1 VLQFFSASTNI
12 VNSKRAITECLE
24 KALAGQPDL
33 SCDLIIIITAMGHN
47 FKDLLKEAH
56 RISPDAQIVGCTA
69 GGIIGKEG
77 PDESMKALAVM
88 AIKGPK
94 EEFAV
99 SASEESIISDPYY
112 YSTKLAEDL
121 KNKNTGIN
129 LILLYPSGSTW
140 ELDKIIEGV
149 ESVFGPEV
157 PVIGGISIDGKL
169 VTDFQFFGEKVFE
182 KSAVIVGFADPSIEL
197 ISQATVGFDIIGNPI
212 EVTRSENN
220 HLFELD
226 GKNAWECLADKLEM
240 PYSTSV
246 LDVINVACLAS
257 EIPGESHKD
266 YDSRFQIVGGLV
278 HEPDGSLFTF
288 TGIPAGTKLWL
299 ARGNEKK
306 VFSGVDQMMARILKH
321 LDGRKPLAVFHA
333 DCSGR
338 GKVLL
343 NRIMKDEI
351 INRLQYPICKGEA
364 IPWLGIYGGG
374 EITPLDGK
382 NQILVYTSSLY
393 VLARRK

>member
-1 VLQFFSASTNI
+1 MLQFFSASTSI
-12 VNSKRAITECLE
+12 VNSKRAIAECLE
-24 KALAGQPDL
+24 KALAGQSDL
-33 SCDLIIIITAMGHN
+33 NCDLIIINTAMGHN
-47 FKDLLKEAH
+47 FKDLLNEAH
-56 RISPDAQIVGCTA
+56 RLSPDAQIVGCTA

-77 PDESMKALAVM
+77 PDESIKALAIM

-99 SASEESIISDPYY
+99 SASESSIISDPYNC
-112 YSTKLAEDL
+112 SAKLAKDL
-121 KNKNTGIN
+121 KNKNKGIN

-140 ELDKIIEGV
+140 EYDKIIKGV

-157 PVIGGISIDGKL
+157 TIIGGVSIDGKL
-169 VTDFQFFGEKVFE
+169 VSDFQFFGEKVIE
-182 KSAVIVGFADPSIEL
+182 KSAVIVGFADPTIEL

-212 EVTRSENN
+212 EVTRSEKN
-220 HLFELD
+220 HLFELN
-226 GKNAWECLADKLEM
+226 GKNAWEYLMDKLEM
-240 PYSTSV
+240 PYSTSA
-246 LDVINVACLAS
+246 LDVVHVTCLAA
-257 EIPGESHKD
+257 EIQGRSHKNF
-266 YDSRFQIVGGLV
+266 DSRFRVVGGLV
-278 HEPDGSLFTF
+278 HEPDGSIFT
-288 TGIPAGTKLWL
+288 IADVPVGTKLWL

-306 VFSGVDQMMARILKH
+306 VFAGVDHMMTRILER

-351 INRLQYPICKGEA
+351 VHRLQYPICKVED

-374 EITPLDGK
+374 EITPVDGE
-382 NQILVYTSSLY
+382 NQILFYTSSLY
-393 VLARRK
+393 VLTRRK

>member
-1 VLQFFSASTNI
+1 MLQFFSASTNI

-24 KALAGQPDL
+24 NALKDEPNLD
-33 SCDLIIIITAMGHN
+33 CDLIIIYSAMGHN
-47 FKDLLKEAH
+47 FKDLLSEARRLSPGA
-56 RISPDAQIVGCTA
+56 RIAGCTCA
-69 GGIIGKEG
+69 GIIGNNG
-77 PDESMKALAVM
+77 SDESMTALAIM

-99 SASEESIISDPYY
+99 SASESSIISDPYN
-112 YSTKLAEDL
+112 YSAKLAKDL
-121 KNKNTGIN
+121 KNKNPGIN
-129 LILLYPSGSTW
+129 LILLYPSGKTW
-140 ELDKIIEGV
+140 ECDKIIEGV
-149 ESVFGPEV
+149 ESVFGPDV
-157 PVIGGISIDGKL
+157 PIIGGFSIDGKL
-169 VTDFQFFGEKVFE
+169 VSDFQFFGEKVFE

-212 EVTRSENN
+212 EVTMSENN

-226 GKNAWECLADKLEM
+226 GKNAWECLAVKLEM
-240 PYSTSV
+240 PYSTSD
-246 LDVINVACLAS
+246 LDVINVACLAA
-257 EIPGESHKD
+257 EIPGKSHKD
-266 YDSRFQIVGGLV
+266 YDSRFRIVGGFV
-278 HEPDGSLFTF
+278 HEPDGSIFTF
-288 TGIPAGTKLWL
+288 TDVPVGTKLWL

-306 VFSGVDQMMARILKH
+306 VFAGVDQMMVWILER

-351 INRLQYPICKGEA
+351 IYRLQYPICKGED

-374 EITPLDGK
+374 EITPLDGE

-393 VLARRK
+393 VLTRRK

>member
-1 VLQFFSASTNI
+1 MLQFFSASTNI

-24 KALAGQPDL
+24 NALKDEPNLD
-33 SCDLIIIITAMGHN
+33 CDLIIIYSAMGHN
-47 FKDLLKEAH
+47 FKDLLSEARRLSPGA
-56 RISPDAQIVGCTA
+56 RIAGCTCA
-69 GGIIGKEG
+69 GIIGNNG
-77 PDESMKALAVM
+77 SDESMTALAIM

-99 SASEESIISDPYY
+99 SASESSIISDPYN
-112 YSTKLAEDL
+112 YSAKLAKDL
-121 KNKNTGIN
+121 KNKNPGIN
-129 LILLYPSGSTW
+129 LILLYPSGKTW
-140 ELDKIIEGV
+140 ECDKIIEGV
-149 ESVFGPEV
+149 ESVFGPDV
-157 PVIGGISIDGKL
+157 PIIGGFSIDGKL
-169 VTDFQFFGEKVFE
+169 VSDFQFFGEKVFE

-212 EVTRSENN
+212 EVTMSENN

-240 PYSTSV
+240 PYSTSD
-246 LDVINVACLAS
+246 LDVINVACLAA
-257 EIPGESHKD
+257 EIPGKSHKD
-266 YDSRFQIVGGLV
+266 YDSRFRIVGGFV
-278 HEPDGSLFTF
+278 HEPDGSIFTF
-288 TGIPAGTKLWL
+288 TDVPVGTKLWL

-306 VFSGVDQMMARILKH
+306 VFAGVDQMMVWILER

-351 INRLQYPICKGEA
+351 IYRLQYPICKGED

-374 EITPLDGK
+374 EITPLDGE

-393 VLARRK
+393 VLTRRK